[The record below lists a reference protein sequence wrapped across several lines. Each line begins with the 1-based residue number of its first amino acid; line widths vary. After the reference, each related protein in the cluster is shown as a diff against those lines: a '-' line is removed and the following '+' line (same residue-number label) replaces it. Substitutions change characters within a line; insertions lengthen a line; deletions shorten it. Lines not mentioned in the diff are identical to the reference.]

1 MINNNMYNVY
11 IGISKQV
18 HELWDEMGRIM
29 ATIVDKM
36 MIHIDKPSACQM
48 PHVILSRQT
57 QDGDMA
63 NQSSH

>member
-1 MINNNMYNVY
+1 MYILGFLNKFM
-11 IGISKQV
+11 SC
-18 HELWDEMGRIM
+18 ELWDEMGRIM

>member
-1 MINNNMYNVY
+1 MRYNIYIY

-18 HELWDEMGRIM
+18 HEWWDEMGRIM

-36 MIHIDKPSACQM
+36 MIHIDKSSACQM
-48 PHVILSRQT
+48 PHVIFSRQT